1 MTSKNSDTRRKARTI
16 VRAVPRIGEGKRGPE
31 GHLAYLVRQA
41 NVAVRAAME
50 KALAGLDVTPPQ
62 FAVLTMLAAYPGA
75 SGADLARLTFLTPQ
89 TINVIVRN
97 LEKAGAIA
105 KSAHAV
111 HGRILQLVPTPRGL
125 ALLRRCRTRVNGLE
139 TRLARL
145 AGREEERAVRRW
157 LSAVAETLAA
167 DR

>member
-1 MTSKNSDTRRKARTI
+1 MSRKQTPVSI
-16 VRAVPRIGEGKRGPE
+16 PRPGEAKRGPQ
-31 GHLAYLVRQA
+31 GYLGYLLRQA
-41 NVAVRAAME
+41 NTAFRGATDRT
-50 KALAGLDVTPPQ
+50 LAELDVTTPQ
-62 FAVLTMLAAYPGA
+62 FAVLTMIVAYPGL
-75 SGADLARLTFLTPQ
+75 SGADLARLTALTPQ

-97 LEKAGAIA
+97 LERAGAIA

-125 ALLRRCRTRVNGLE
+125 ALLRRCRTRANGLE